1 MVNELNWCLKDFDMI
16 INIKVVKVSDIEEIL
31 INLFF
36 EFIWERKLWCIVFVK

>member
-16 INIKVVKVSDIEEIL
+16 INIKVVKVDIEEIL